1 MPSDDATEVL
11 AQVPMLSGLKRRELK
26 RLVSGM
32 HERRFPAGS
41 QATVEGQGGL
51 GFFIVIDGAADVTVG
66 DAVVNS
72 LGPGDW
78 FGEMALLSDSGRRT
92 ATVTATSDLRCLG
105 MTAWEFRP
113 FLAANPDAAWQILAT
128 MAERSA
134 NLPG

>member
-1 MPSDDATEVL
+1 MPSDAATEVL
-11 AQVPMLSGLKRRELK
+11 AQVPMLSGLKPRELK

-32 HERRFPAGS
+32 HERTFPAGS
-41 QATVEGQGGL
+41 KATVEGQGGL
-51 GFFIVIDGAADVTVG
+51 GFFIVIDGAADVSVG
-66 DAVVNS
+66 DAVVNR

-78 FGEMALLSDSGRRT
+78 FGEMALLSDSGKRT

-113 FLAANPDAAWQILAT
+113 FLADNPDAAWQILAT

-134 NLPG
+134 NSPG